1 MERKKFHVGE
11 YVQVGPCG
19 ERGCIKDIFKPLGTY
34 DMFIVKLERG
44 PEVTAALHEL
54 VKGLPLDEI
63 LPIETRAL
71 LKKRFDEVQYGK
83 MYSYY
88 KNS

>member
-1 MERKKFHVGE
+1 
-11 YVQVGPCG
+11 
-19 ERGCIKDIFKPLGTY
+19 
-34 DMFIVKLERG
+34 MFIVKLERG